1 MYPYD
6 EREKIRYVYCTDSLK
21 PNRMDD
27 SADLAG
33 FGSFFKKNIEQ
44 IYLTAC
50 YPSLQDVYKLS
61 LIYQKISLGKAAF
74 LCQML
79 QKIVI

>member
-1 MYPYD
+1 MM
-6 EREKIRYVYCTDSLK
+6 REKKIRYVYCTDSLK
-21 PNRMDD
+21 PDRMDD
-27 SADLAG
+27 SVAWQALAL
-33 FGSFFKKNIEQ
+33 FLKNIEQ

>member
-44 IYLTAC
+44 
-50 YPSLQDVYKLS
+50 
-61 LIYQKISLGKAAF
+61 
-74 LCQML
+74 
-79 QKIVI
+79 